1 MVNQTLGN
9 LIHCICSDRPKQW
22 DFAIAQAEFAYNSA
36 VHSSTC
42 RSPFSIVYMKV
53 PNHALD
59 LVNLAE
65 QVQSIQ
71 ENVKLKLQKSNEK
84 YKIAAN
90 KHIQFKVF
98 EVGDE
103 VTVFLRK
110 ERILVRQHSELKQK
124 KYGPFKITKKINDNA
139 YVVDLP
145 TSMGISMTFN
155 VADIY
160 LYRPETTLEYPD
172 RNSWLNSSEVEVND
186 ELCWS

>member
-1 MVNQTLGN
+1 M
-9 LIHCICSDRPKQW
+9 
-22 DFAIAQAEFAYNSA
+22 
-36 VHSSTC
+36 
-42 RSPFSIVYMKV
+42 
-53 PNHALD
+53 
-59 LVNLAE
+59 
-65 QVQSIQ
+65 
-71 ENVKLKLQKSNEK
+71 
-84 YKIAAN
+84 
-90 KHIQFKVF
+90 F

-155 VADIY
+155 VTDIY
-160 LYRPETTLEYPD
+160 LYRPETMLEYPD